1 MCPQLIRWF
10 RSRRVRDLAVF
21 TALLLLLSGGEISA
35 VWTVQRPGEVAP
47 GPGRCFLELTPM
59 TVSDGY
65 QDIQVAMV
73 VRADAVL
80 IRTESPLDT
89 SFADIGMQVDTQPFV
104 SMDTVADRKVAVFT
118 TQYPNLI
125 AQFKRGSKVRVQ
137 LRFWPTWP
145 ETGTHAVTFSL
156 AGFSK
161 AYTAML
167 ACRE

>member
-1 MCPQLIRWF
+1 L
-10 RSRRVRDLAVF
+10 VAAVIWLLCGGET
-21 TALLLLLSGGEISA
+21 TAL
-35 VWTVQRPGEVAP
+35 WTVKRPGEVVP
-47 GPGRCFLELTPM
+47 GQGRCVLELTPM

-65 QDIQVAMV
+65 QEIQAAIV

-89 SFADIGMQVDTQPFV
+89 SFADIGVQVDAQTFIP
-104 SMDTVADRKVAVFT
+104 MDAVEDRKVAVFT
-118 TQYPNLI
+118 TQYARLI
-125 AQFKRGSKVRVQ
+125 AQFKQGRKVRVQ

-161 AYTAML
+161 AYAAML

>member
-1 MCPQLIRWF
+1 MCAEQMGWL
-10 RSRRVRDLAVF
+10 RSRRVRCIAGFAAVLW
-21 TALLLLLSGGEISA
+21 LLYGRETSA
-35 VWTVQRPGEVAP
+35 VWTVKRPGDVAP
-47 GPGRCFLELTPM
+47 GQARCFLELTPM

-65 QDIQVAMV
+65 QDTQVAMV
-73 VRADAVL
+73 VHADAVL
-80 IRTESPLDT
+80 IRTESPLDA

-104 SMDTVADRKVAVFT
+104 PMDTVADRKVAVFT
-118 TQYPNLI
+118 TQYPRLI
-125 AQFKRGSKVRVQ
+125 AQFKQGSKVRVQ

-156 AGFSK
+156 VGFSK